1 MCVVLCCVG
10 NYFLLFPVP
19 YQIRQ
24 RVHQILNM
32 RGSSIKIVRHI
43 LKGELRCSSACLL
56 CRGSLAIPWWD
67 QPSHGA
73 LRDFMGVSSRGWA
86 VLRCGQGWCH
96 RVRATRDCIRTLLLC
111 VVTEQ
116 HSAGCCHQLSL
127 PGTRCRHER

>member
-19 YQIRQ
+19 CQIRQ

-73 LRDFMGVSSRGWA
+73 LHDFMGVSSRGWA

-116 HSAGCCHQLSL
+116 HSAGCCRQLSL